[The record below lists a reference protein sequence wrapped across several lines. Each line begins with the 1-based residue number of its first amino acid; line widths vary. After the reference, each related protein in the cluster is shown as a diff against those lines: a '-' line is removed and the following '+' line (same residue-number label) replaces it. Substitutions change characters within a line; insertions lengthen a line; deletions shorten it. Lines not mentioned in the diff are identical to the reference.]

1 MTSRF
6 LILFFLLFLA
16 AQALAQQAPLGP
28 EYTERDRLRLEG
40 DSLRFCVISDN
51 LPADYHRELATEL
64 AATQLLEARIVE
76 VDPPRPSEPLDYRLF
91 LEEAQLY
98 YLLANDCEVFMGMAL
113 TSSLSRWDWLLVSQ
127 PYHLSHSVFVSRDAA
142 LERWTDLP
150 TDGIIGTR
158 IQTGS
163 DIQLA
168 TYLTGLSENRR
179 WKRIP
184 YYNNEQPLSRLLGS
198 EIDLALVWEP
208 AVTHFRKEHAA
219 AADFRI
225 LPTEPLGSSQ
235 LRLGLGLRSQDSF
248 LQATLDTAIS
258 ELSALGILEELAEK
272 HALPGETL
280 P

>member
-1 MTSRF
+1 MNHRYV
-6 LILFFLLFLA
+6 ILFFLLFLTA
-16 AQALAQQAPLGP
+16 SAFAQQAPLGP

-40 DSLRFCVISDN
+40 DSIRFCLVSDN
-51 LPADYHRELATEL
+51 LLAGYHRELAAEL

-76 VDPPRPSEPLDYRLF
+76 IDPPRPSEPLDYRLF

-98 YLLANDCEVFMGMAL
+98 YLLANDCEVFMGIAL
-113 TSSLSRWDWLLVSQ
+113 TASLSRWDWLLVTQ
-127 PYHLSHSVFVSRDAA
+127 PYHLSHSVFVTRDAA
-142 LERWTDLP
+142 LGSWTDLP
-150 TDGIIGTR
+150 TDGVIGTR

-184 YYNNEQPLSRLLGS
+184 YYNNEQPLDRLLDG
-198 EIDLALVWEP
+198 EISLALVWEP
-208 AVTHFRKEHAA
+208 AVTHFLKEHAA

-258 ELSALGILEELAEK
+258 ELSELGILEELAEK

>member
-1 MTSRF
+1 MTNRF

-98 YLLANDCEVFMGMAL
+98 YLLANDCEVFMGLAL
-113 TSSLSRWDWLLVSQ
+113 TSSLSRWDWLLTSQ
-127 PYHLSHSVFVSRDAA
+127 PYHVSHSVFVTRDEQ
-142 LERWTDLP
+142 LTKWTDLP
-150 TDGIIGTR
+150 LDETIGTR
-158 IQTGS
+158 VQTSS

-179 WKRIP
+179 WKRVP
-184 YYNNEQPLSRLLGS
+184 NYNNEQPLVQLAEGK
-198 EIDLALVWEP
+198 IGLALVWEP
-208 AVTHFRKEHAA
+208 AVVHFMEEHED
-219 AADFRI
+219 AADFRT

-235 LRLGLGLRSQDSF
+235 LQLGLGLRSQDSF
-248 LQATLDTAIS
+248 LQASLDTAIS
-258 ELSALGILEELAEK
+258 ELEALGILDELATRYD
-272 HALPGETL
+272 LPTDPL